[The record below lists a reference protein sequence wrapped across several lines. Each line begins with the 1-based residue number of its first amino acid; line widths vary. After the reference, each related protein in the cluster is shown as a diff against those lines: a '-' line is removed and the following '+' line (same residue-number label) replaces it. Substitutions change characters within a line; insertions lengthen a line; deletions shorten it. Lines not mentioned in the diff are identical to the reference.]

1 MDRIVG
7 LVLVQAP
14 HPHLLKLGQVDARQ
28 RRVSGYN
35 AVVGIQRQAGID
47 EKVAGA

>member
-1 MDRIVG
+1 MGRAVG

-14 HPHLLKLGQVDARQ
+14 RPHLIELGQVDARQ

-47 EKVAGA
+47 KKVADA